1 MNTKYLLG
9 LALAGTAL
17 FASCK
22 NDSPHSL
29 LTGSWQGTT
38 MRNDA
43 MEEMVAAQ
51 RALLDTL
58 GNNTQPADWPAL
70 YGTSNMDSFKKEGY
84 KTLDALQAH
93 LKESATKTN
102 FNFRTDSVAILTF
115 EGAADSVRWSVEG
128 DTLLVLTEM
137 EKPGVTA
144 NPPLRMSLKT
154 LTKDSLS
161 LSFTERDAQSVM
173 NFRRAAVK

>member
-1 MNTKYLLG
+1 MNSKYLLG

-22 NDSPHSL
+22 NDSPRSL

-38 MRNDA
+38 MRNEA

-51 RALLDTL
+51 RGLLDTL
-58 GNNTQPADWPAL
+58 GNNTSPSEWPAL
-70 YGTSNMDSFKKEGY
+70 YGTSNLDSFKKEGY
-84 KTLDALQAH
+84 KTLDALQVH

-102 FNFRTDSVAILTF
+102 FNFRPDSVAVLTF
-115 EGAADSVRWSVEG
+115 EGAADSVRWSMEG
-128 DTLLVLTEM
+128 DTLLVLTEI
-137 EKPGVTA
+137 EKPGITG
-144 NPPLRMSLKT
+144 NTPMRMSLKT

-161 LSFTERDAQSVM
+161 LSFEERGANSVM
-173 NFRRAAVK
+173 NFRRAGDK